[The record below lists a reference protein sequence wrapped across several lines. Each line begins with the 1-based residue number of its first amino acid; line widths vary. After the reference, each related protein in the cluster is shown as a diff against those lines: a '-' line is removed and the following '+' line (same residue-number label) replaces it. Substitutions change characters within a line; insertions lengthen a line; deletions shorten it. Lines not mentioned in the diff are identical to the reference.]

1 MRFRSKIDG
10 WLVLLVIATGV
21 LALTTSIPLI
31 IRGVPGAIPIAV
43 VVFVSV
49 VGLPVWL
56 LSTTSY
62 WFEDE
67 ELCIRSGPLRW
78 RIPVNQI
85 KAVTPTRNLL
95 SSPALSL
102 DRLQIDYGLY
112 QSVLVSPLDKKGF
125 LGALNALRSN
135 SSLQRDREV

>member
-1 MRFRSKIDG
+1 MRFRSKIDA

-31 IRGVPGAIPIAV
+31 LRGVPGAIPIAV
-43 VVFVSV
+43 AVFASV
-49 VGLPVWL
+49 VGLPAWL
-56 LSTTSY
+56 LLTTSY

-78 RIPVNQI
+78 RIPINQI
-85 KAVTPTRNLL
+85 KAVTPTRNIL

-102 DRLQIDYGLY
+102 DRLQIDYGMC
-112 QSVLVSPLDKKGF
+112 QCVLVSPLDKKGF
-125 LGALNALRSN
+125 LSELNALRSN
-135 SSLQRDREV
+135 SSSQRGRDG